1 MVIIIIITIT
11 KFIIIIII
19 MVIIVKPGG
28 KVVEGSYVAVSG
40 CEAAPPVTLGEIGR
54 LGSAQS

>member
-11 KFIIIIII
+11 KYIIIII

-54 LGSAQS
+54 LRSAQS